1 MELHEKIQKAYKKA
15 SNYPDLVKR
24 LIAVKIKSYTVDVA
38 TSTVLYRFSKG
49 IHVLKLGN
57 AERTIAAN
65 FNNEQTVQAVRDNQ
79 QGKTDYAAFMDDI
92 ARAGVRFYE
101 ATLNGGNK
109 RVTYIGSGGFYE
121 EKIPLSS

>member
-24 LIAVKIKSYTVDVA
+24 LIAIKIKSYTVDV
-38 TSTVLYRFSKG
+38 STGIVLYRFSKG
-49 IHVLKLGN
+49 SHVLQPGS
-57 AERTIAAN
+57 AERTIAAL

-79 QGKTDYAAFMDDI
+79 QGKTDYPAFMQDI

-101 ATLNGGNK
+101 ATLDGDNK
-109 RVTYIGSGGFYE
+109 RVTYIGTGGFYE
-121 EKIPLSS
+121 EKISV

>member
-15 SNYPDLVKR
+15 SNYPGLVKR
-24 LIAVKIKSYTVDVA
+24 LVAIKIKSYTVDVS
-38 TSTVLYRFSKG
+38 TGTVLYRLNKG
-49 IHVLKLGN
+49 NHVLQLGN
-57 AERTIAAN
+57 AERTFAAL

-79 QGKTDYAAFMDDI
+79 QGKTDYPAFMQDI

-101 ATLNGGNK
+101 ATLDGDNK

-121 EKIPLSS
+121 EKIPD